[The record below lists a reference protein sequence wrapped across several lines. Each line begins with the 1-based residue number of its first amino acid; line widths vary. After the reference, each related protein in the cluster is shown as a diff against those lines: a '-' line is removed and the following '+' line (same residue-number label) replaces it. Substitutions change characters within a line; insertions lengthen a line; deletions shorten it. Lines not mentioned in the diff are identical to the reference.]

1 MPAITIDILVIG
13 GGVMGSAIAYH
24 LARTGHATLVV
35 EQHAPAAPPSASWAS
50 AGGVRRQGRDPA
62 EALLARRALERWPTL
77 EDELGAD
84 LHYRQNGQLLV
95 AENDA
100 EAAEL
105 VAFVAQQQAIGFSDV
120 RLVHRAELRDLAS
133 GLAQQVVAG
142 SFSPADGQADPVR
155 TTHAFAAAAQQLG
168 ARYWTET
175 RCLALRT
182 VGTRVVGAETTRG
195 EVMAGQTV
203 LATGAWSDELANGIG
218 LTLPIRTAV
227 YQMLRSTPAP
237 MSLLGPV
244 LSALGR
250 SLSLKQLVDG
260 AYLLGG
266 GWPGDATPDRR
277 GYTLRE
283 ASIAGGWAAA
293 CAILP
298 AVGAQRLAAAWCGLE
313 AESIDG
319 IPLVG
324 PAPGWEQLTLAV
336 GFSGH
341 GFALAPALG
350 RAIADQLAGGRPPE
364 LERLDPARMA
374 SWDSEVVAQFRAS
387 AP

>member
-1 MPAITIDILVIG
+1 MPEATTDILVIG

-24 LARTGHATLVV
+24 LARAGHATLVLD
-35 EQHAPAAPPSASWAS
+35 QNALAAPPTASWAS
-50 AGGVRRQGRDPA
+50 AGGIRRQGRDPA
-62 EALLARRALERWPTL
+62 EALLVRLALERWPLL
-77 EDELGAD
+77 EQELSAD
-84 LHYRQNGQLLV
+84 LQYRQNGQLLV

-105 VAFVAQQQAIGFSDV
+105 VAFIAQQQAMGFSDV
-120 RLVHRAELRDLAS
+120 RLVRQAELRELIP
-133 GLAQQVVAG
+133 GLAPQVVAG
-142 SFSPADGQADPVR
+142 SFSPADGQANPVR

-182 VGTRVVGAETTRG
+182 VGAKVVGAQTTRG
-195 EVMAGQTV
+195 EVVAGQIV
-203 LATGAWSDELANGIG
+203 LAAGAWSDELASGIG
-218 LTLPIRTAV
+218 LILPIRTAV

-244 LSALGR
+244 VSALGR
-250 SLSLKQLVDG
+250 SLSLKQLADG
-260 AYLLGG
+260 AFLLGG

-283 ASIAGGWAAA
+283 SSIAGGWAAA

-298 AVGAQRLAAAWCGLE
+298 AVGAQHVAAAWCGLE
-313 AESIDG
+313 AERVDDV
-319 IPLVG
+319 PFVG

-341 GFALAPALG
+341 GFALAPAVG
-350 RAIADQLAGGRPPE
+350 QAIADQLAGGQTPE
-364 LERLDPARMA
+364 LAPLHPARMA
-374 SWDSEVVAQFRAS
+374 DWDWAVVAQFRAG
-387 AP
+387 AG